1 MHLRKCELFMQ
12 PRVRDK
18 LSFDKVLRAAA
29 MKHVLLFVILTAAC
43 DNTPPAVVYDMAT
56 PADLTVLGG
65 PGDRCKGNLA
75 VPRECGPGLRCV
87 GAIND
92 ISGICEFPDMGGC
105 QANGAACNANGDCCT
120 GNCVRNAC
128 CVAGGCP

>member
-1 MHLRKCELFMQ
+1 MRL
-12 PRVRDK
+12 
-18 LSFDKVLRAAA
+18 
-29 MKHVLLFVILTAAC
+29 LLFLGVLAAC
-43 DNTPPAVVYDMAT
+43 DTGTSTTVTMDMT
-56 PADLTVLGG
+56 SLPDLTVLGG
-65 PGDRCKGNLA
+65 AGDRCQGSLA
-75 VPRECGPGLRCV
+75 VPRECGPGLQCV
-87 GAIND
+87 GAHAD